1 MEEQWIEE
9 LRQKLADFEQP
20 APEVSWEEIEK
31 AVAAHK
37 RHAKKVAMWP
47 RRIAAAILVV
57 VTGGVGYYLLNR
69 QEPDVVQ
76 QMESVVSEQSGE
88 GIRQE
93 SVNPQQQTDNQT
105 FASVRHQMRQAIRDL
120 SENDT
125 IAVVAIADEDQI
137 ALQKPEQK
145 VFEIQEPNP
154 EVQSSDSQI
163 SEIQASESQEPKSE
177 VQPQKKSFPEVQ
189 TIYPSDIKRSAS
201 SSKRLMA
208 KVYLSNAMLGNSGYS
223 FNERIPVY
231 LSYNGG
237 KEYDGV
243 FDNGSQLDDL
253 NTPDNTQ
260 TSSSDSENTGHYTN
274 NVESDESVEE
284 KAHHRQPIR
293 FGLSFRYALNDKWSI
308 DAGLSYTMLTSDLS
322 FSATHYYA
330 EVEQRLNYVGIP
342 INVNYQLWGHR
353 HFNVYASLGGIVEKM
368 VKGKQHIVVTN
379 PSKSERDESVSI
391 GPLQL
396 SINGAIGAE
405 YQFVDWLSIYAE
417 PGLGYY
423 FDNGSSVPTI
433 YQDKPLN
440 FNLNVGLRLNIK

>member
-31 AVAAHK
+31 AVAAHN
-37 RHAKKVAMWP
+37 RQAKKVAMWP

-105 FASVRHQMRQAIRDL
+105 FASVKHQIERAVKSLVAKD
-120 SENDT
+120 DT
-125 IAVVAIADEDQI
+125 IAVVANAEETQI
-137 ALQKPEQK
+137 AMQ
-145 VFEIQEPNP
+145 N
-154 EVQSSDSQI
+154 
-163 SEIQASESQEPKSE
+163 SE
-177 VQPQKKSFPEVQ
+177 VQATEMQEQKTEVHPQKKSFPEVQ

-342 INVNYQLWGHR
+342 INVNYKLWSNR
-353 HFNVYASLGGIVEKM
+353 HFNVYASAGGIVEKM

>member
-37 RHAKKVAMWP
+37 RQAKKVAMWP

-76 QMESVVSEQSGE
+76 QMESVVSEQSGD

-105 FASVRHQMRQAIRDL
+105 FASVRHQMQRAVKSLVTKD
-120 SENDT
+120 DT
-125 IAVVAIADEDQI
+125 IAVMANAEEVQI
-137 ALQKPEQK
+137 AMQ
-145 VFEIQEPNP
+145 VSEIQEP
-154 EVQSSDSQI
+154 
-163 SEIQASESQEPKSE
+163 ESQVSETRKSVSQE
-177 VQPQKKSFPEVQ
+177 QTTQTQPQKKSLPEVQ
-189 TIYPSDIKRSAS
+189 TIYPSGIKRHAS
-201 SSKRLMA
+201 TGNRLMA
-208 KVYLSNAMLGNSGYS
+208 KVYLSNAMLGNSGNS

-231 LSYNGG
+231 SSFAGY
-237 KEYDGV
+237 YP
-243 FDNGSQLDDL
+243 QLDDL
-253 NTPDNTQ
+253 NMSDNTQ
-260 TSSSDSENTGHYTN
+260 TSWSDSENTEDYTN
-274 NVESDESVEE
+274 NVETAEPVEE
-284 KAHHRQPIR
+284 NVHHRQPIR
-293 FGLSFRYALNDKWSI
+293 FGLSLRYALNDKWSI
-308 DAGLSYTMLTSDLS
+308 DAGLSYTMLSSDFS

-342 INVNYQLWGHR
+342 ISVNYQLWRNR
-353 HFNVYASLGGIVEKM
+353 HFNVYASAGGIVEKM
-368 VKGKQHIVVTN
+368 VKGKQHFKVTV
-379 PSKSERDESVSI
+379 PSISERDESVSI

-396 SINGAIGAE
+396 SINGALGAE

-423 FDNGSSVPTI
+423 FDNGSSVPTF
-433 YQDKPLN
+433 YQEKPLN
-440 FNLNVGLRLNIK
+440 FNLNLGLRLNIK

>member
-37 RHAKKVAMWP
+37 RQAKKVAMWP

-69 QEPDVVQ
+69 QEPDAVQ
-76 QMESVVSEQSGE
+76 PIESVVSEQSGD
-88 GIRQE
+88 GIHQE
-93 SVNPQQQTDNQT
+93 SVNPQQQVDNQT
-105 FASVRHQMRQAIRDL
+105 FASVRRQIQRAVKSLVTMD
-120 SENDT
+120 DT
-125 IAVVAIADEDQI
+125 IAVVANAEETQI
-137 ALQKPEQK
+137 AMQNSEVQATETQEQK
-145 VFEIQEPNP
+145 T
-154 EVQSSDSQI
+154 
-163 SEIQASESQEPKSE
+163 E
-177 VQPQKKSFPEVQ
+177 VQPQKKTLPEVQ

-223 FNERIPVY
+223 FNERNPVY

-293 FGLSFRYALNDKWSI
+293 FGLSLRYALNDRWSI
-308 DAGLSYTMLTSDLS
+308 DAGLSYTMLSSDFS

-342 INVNYQLWGHR
+342 ISVNYQLWSNR
-353 HFNVYASLGGIVEKM
+353 HFNVYASAGGIVEKM

-396 SINGAIGAE
+396 SVNGAIGAE

-423 FDNGSSVPTI
+423 FDNGSSVPTF
-433 YQDKPLN
+433 YQEKPLN
-440 FNLNVGLRLNIK
+440 FNLNLGLRLNIK

>member
-31 AVAAHK
+31 AVAAHN
-37 RHAKKVAMWP
+37 RQAKKVAMWP

-208 KVYLSNAMLGNSGYS
+208 KVYLSNAMLGNSGNS
-223 FNERIPVY
+223 FNERVPVY
-231 LSYNGG
+231 SSFAGY
-237 KEYDGV
+237 YP
-243 FDNGSQLDDL
+243 QLDDL
-253 NTPDNTQ
+253 NMSDNTQ
-260 TSSSDSENTGHYTN
+260 TSSSDSENTEDYTN
-274 NVESDESVEE
+274 NVETAEPVEE
-284 KAHHRQPIR
+284 NVHHRQPIR
-293 FGLSFRYALNDKWSI
+293 FGLSLRYALNDRWSI
-308 DAGLSYTMLTSDLS
+308 DAGLSYTMLSSDFS

-342 INVNYQLWGHR
+342 ISVNYQLWSNR
-353 HFNVYASLGGIVEKM
+353 HFNVYASAGGIVEKM
-368 VKGKQHIVVTN
+368 VKGKQHFKVTV
-379 PSKSERDESVSI
+379 PSISERDESVSI

-396 SINGAIGAE
+396 SINGALGAE

-423 FDNGSSVPTI
+423 FDNGSSVPTF
-433 YQDKPLN
+433 YQEKPLN
-440 FNLNVGLRLNIK
+440 FNLNLGLRLNIK